1 MVTMGK
7 ASMLALLAAAALTL
21 AGCGGPVVEGDA
33 TAPATSSVS
42 SSAEGGATSTSQAP
56 PSSIPEATATAS
68 NTGGEPTVMPTTASV
83 TVVYVA
89 VGDGGVAG
97 PEFGCGDSTVGV
109 TSPAISFTD
118 PVEAA
123 LRTLLENKDM
133 EVGESGL
140 RNALWQSDLTVISV
154 DRSGNPII
162 VNLEGTLKMDGECDI
177 PRVQL
182 QLLLTAQQAAGVPI
196 EVMINGEPLAE
207 ALSLK

>member
-1 MVTMGK
+1 METMRKSSMV
-7 ASMLALLAAAALTL
+7 ALLAAAALTL
-21 AGCGGPVVEGDA
+21 AGCGGTATEGGTNLPAVSSASSPATGDA
-33 TAPATSSVS
+33 TSPT
-42 SSAEGGATSTSQAP
+42 QAP
-56 PSSIPEATATAS
+56 PSSIPPATPTATES
-68 NTGGEPTVMPTTASV
+68 SGDPTVLPTLASV

-89 VGDGGVAG
+89 VGDGGVSG

-123 LRTLLENKDM
+123 LRTLLENHDM

-140 RNALWQSDLTVISV
+140 RNALWQSDLTVKSV

-162 VNLEGTLKMDGECDI
+162 VDLEGTLQLAGECDI
-177 PRVQL
+177 PRAQL
-182 QLLLTAQQAAGVPI
+182 QLLLTAQQAAGFPI
-196 EVMINGEPLAE
+196 EITINGIPMAE